1 MDHYLVRQ
9 GEIVQSIMLF
19 LVLFLKISAA
29 QAQTDADSEAKW
41 LLERITSVRWSAD
54 SPVLKQV
61 SALIASGNRDQ
72 AAQLAMSQPQFLNIT
87 IKQMAAQMSTRE
99 ETIRAAFNDFAASFI
114 GVTRD
119 DIDARQLLTGNF
131 YYAADPTKVPAGANI
146 PMALGPDVIASNR
159 HYASLESNRLDLGA
173 ILEKRDGQL
182 LVIDDANNTANNPD
196 PAGVLTSR
204 TYIEAHA
211 TAGTNRRLVEFA
223 FREFMCSSIDQIA
236 DTTAPDLRIGRDI
249 DRFPGGDHL
258 RFQTSCKGCHTVMDG
273 FRGAFAMWDFNNVP
287 IHSKAGGIQGRSP
300 AADGTTRVMNKLNKN
315 GSVYAGGYVTRDD
328 SWVNHANRGANAL
341 SLGWRSSLTGGNGV
355 AGFGALL
362 AGSQRFSQCM
372 AKRVYN
378 SVCRRELP
386 QEEQKALFTKLG
398 ARWESTGYK
407 IKKLYEIVATDS
419 NCRYQTTGD
428 L

>member
-1 MDHYLVRQ
+1 MQR
-9 GEIVQSIMLF
+9 IMIF
-19 LVLFLKISAA
+19 VVLFLRVGLV
-29 QAQTDADSEAKW
+29 QAQSESEKEAKW
-41 LLERITSVRWSAD
+41 MLERITSVRWSGD
-54 SPVLKQV
+54 SPLLQQMT
-61 SALIASGNRDQ
+61 SLISTGNREQ

-87 IKQMAAQMSTRE
+87 VKQLATQMSTRE
-99 ETIRAAFNDFAASFI
+99 ETIRTAFNDFAASFI

-119 DIDARQLLTGNF
+119 DTDARELLTGNF
-131 YYAADPTKVPAGANI
+131 YYAAADALI
-146 PMALGPDVIASNR
+146 PMGVTIPVALGPDIIASNR
-159 HYASLESNRLDLGA
+159 HYAALESNRLDLGA
-173 ILEKRDGQL
+173 VLERRETQL
-182 LVIDDANNTANNPD
+182 LVIDNTNNTAPNPD

-236 DTTAPDLRIGRDI
+236 DTMAPDIRIGRDI
-249 DRFPGGDHL
+249 DRFPGGDHT
-258 RFQTSCKGCHTVMDG
+258 RYQTSCKGCHTVMDG

-287 IHSKAGGIQGRSP
+287 IHSRAGGIEGRSP

-315 GSVYAGGYVTRDD
+315 GTVYAGGYVTRDD

-341 SLGWRSSLTGGNGV
+341 SLGWRSTTTAGNGV

-362 AGSQRFSQCM
+362 SRSQRFSQCM

-378 SVCRRELP
+378 SICRRDLP
-386 QEEQKALFTKLG
+386 QEDQKTLFTKLG
-398 ARWESTGYK
+398 SRWESSGFK
-407 IKKLYEIVATDS
+407 MKKLYEIVATDS
-419 NCRYQTTGD
+419 NCRYRLPEG